1 LQLCSEYYALEQYRN
16 MSPTKFTW
24 LLIATSLLTLSAQ
37 SQAIPAATMAPRIA
51 IFGEGSAN
59 TFGYKP
65 DPVHYGN
72 LYGGVIGG
80 YIQARPWLGLE
91 ARASFLESANQ
102 PGHEE
107 HQRAVF
113 FGPRFTVTRNRFR
126 ADGIILGGLSHSDY
140 PAPVPSAYPNG
151 LDTLTASTDPAVE
164 AGGGVD
170 LWLSPRFSWRT
181 GEVMYG
187 HVFGPNEPSGVTF
200 SSGLIWR
207 LFR

>member
-1 LQLCSEYYALEQYRN
+1 
-16 MSPTKFTW
+16 MSSTKSTW
-24 LLIATSLLTLSAQ
+24 LLIAISLLTSSAR

-80 YIQARPWLGLE
+80 YLQTRPWLGLE
-91 ARASFLESANQ
+91 ARASFLESASQ
-102 PGHEE
+102 PGNEE

-113 FGPRFTVTRNRFR
+113 FGPRLTVGHKRFR
-126 ADGIILGGLSHSDY
+126 ADGAVLGGWSHSDY
-140 PAPVPSAYPNG
+140 PASVPSAYPNG
-151 LDTLTASTDPAVE
+151 LDKLNASTDPALE

-187 HVFGPNEPSGVTF
+187 HVFGPNEPWGLTF

-207 LFR
+207 IFR